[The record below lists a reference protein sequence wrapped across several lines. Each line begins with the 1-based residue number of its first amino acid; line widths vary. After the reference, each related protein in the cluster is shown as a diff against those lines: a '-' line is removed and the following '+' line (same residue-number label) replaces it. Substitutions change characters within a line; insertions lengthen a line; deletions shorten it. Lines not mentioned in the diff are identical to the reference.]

1 MLSILKLVR
10 IYLEEWCLSKQ
21 SVICDNTLTTL
32 GQPWL
37 LIRLTVDRVRH
48 TTTLLPKLELSSEI
62 CGTDVNCSNYFINVP
77 DDSRLSKSSWLLH
90 VRVLSRHGTCAISR
104 SNLSE
109 QHRTCIQ
116 RIVHIQQTVYY
127 MRCLTLE
134 NILYALI
141 FYALGNQFSSKHLF
155 SRTVQLRITHNSLV
169 IFWVSPSLP
178 LYADIPDLGF

>member
-1 MLSILKLVR
+1 MLSNLDLVR
-10 IYLEEWCLSKQ
+10 LYLEEWCLSKQ
-21 SVICDNTLTTL
+21 CVICDNTLTTL

-48 TTTLLPKLELSSEI
+48 TTTLLPKLEPSNEI

-116 RIVHIQQTVYY
+116 QTVYY

-134 NILYALI
+134 KILYALI

-155 SRTVQLRITHNSLV
+155 SRKVQLQHTTAL
-169 IFWVSPSLP
+169 
-178 LYADIPDLGF
+178 

>member
-1 MLSILKLVR
+1 MLSNLVLVR
-10 IYLEEWCLSKQ
+10 MYLVEEWCLSKQ
-21 SVICDNTLTTL
+21 SVICDNRLTTL

-48 TTTLLPKLELSSEI
+48 TTTLLPKLKPSSEI

-109 QHRTCIQ
+109 QHSTC
-116 RIVHIQQTVYY
+116 IQQTVYY

-141 FYALGNQFSSKHLF
+141 FYASENQSSSKHLF
-155 SRTVQLRITHNSLV
+155 SRTVQL
-169 IFWVSPSLP
+169 
-178 LYADIPDLGF
+178 

>member
-1 MLSILKLVR
+1 MLLHLDLLR
-10 IYLEEWCLSKQ
+10 MYLEEWCLSEQ

-32 GQPWL
+32 DQPWL
-37 LIRLTVDRVRH
+37 LIRLTVDRVRY

-90 VRVLSRHGTCAISR
+90 VRVLSRHGTCTISR

-109 QHRTCIQ
+109 QHSTC
-116 RIVHIQQTVYY
+116 IQQTVYY

-134 NILYALI
+134 DILYALI
-141 FYALGNQFSSKHLF
+141 FYALGNQLSSKHLF
-155 SRTVQLRITHNSLV
+155 SRTLQHTTAL
-169 IFWVSPSLP
+169 
-178 LYADIPDLGF
+178 

>member
-1 MLSILKLVR
+1 MLSNLDLVR
-10 IYLEEWCLSKQ
+10 LYLEEWCLSKQ
-21 SVICDNTLTTL
+21 SVICDNTWTTL

-37 LIRLTVDRVRH
+37 LIRLAVDRVRH
-48 TTTLLPKLELSSEI
+48 TTTLLPQLEPSSEI

-116 RIVHIQQTVYY
+116 QTVYY

-134 NILYALI
+134 NILYAFI
-141 FYALGNQFSSKHLF
+141 FYALGNQFILKTFIF
-155 SRTVQLRITHNSLV
+155 SYRTTATHNSLV
-169 IFWVSPSLP
+169 IFWVSSSLP
-178 LYADIPDLGF
+178 LYADIPDSGF

>member
-1 MLSILKLVR
+1 MNNTITFAINLDLVR
-10 IYLEEWCLSKQ
+10 MYLEEWCLSKQ

-90 VRVLSRHGTCAISR
+90 VRVLSRHGTCAISPCWTTPHLY
-104 SNLSE
+104 STNSVLYE
-109 QHRTCIQ
+109 
-116 RIVHIQQTVYY
+116 
-127 MRCLTLE
+127 MF
-134 NILYALI
+134 NI
-141 FYALGNQFSSKHLF
+141 GKHF
-155 SRTVQLRITHNSLV
+155 IRVNFLRIRKSVLLKIFIFSYSTTVTHNSLV

-178 LYADIPDLGF
+178 LYADIPDSGF